1 MSTISE
7 VRNDY
12 INEDINVTHIDAWFT
27 EDDGEEGKTIAVVC
41 NDTCKVIFF
50 DNRYGGDEKITT
62 AIAEV
67 INNNLKNEF
76 WVVAWCEKTEDFTSD
91 GEVTKYDDYYHRY
104 DNIEDAELKYRE
116 LLNFDV
122 VYSVSF
128 CKETKGSDS

>member
-7 VRNDY
+7 VRNDF

-50 DNRYGGDEKITT
+50 DNRYRGDEKITT

-76 WVVAWCEKTEDFTSD
+76 WVLAWCEKTL
-91 GEVTKYDDYYHRY
+91 GHNGYDEIYTDYYHRF
-104 DNIEDAELKYRE
+104 DNIEDAKSQYQETLLKDT
-116 LLNFDV
+116 LF
-122 VYSVSF
+122 SVSL
-128 CKETKGSDS
+128 CKEIEGSDS